1 MDICSWRRSGG
12 HVNNTLATSLLTSSI
27 IRRWTHRAAA
37 DSLKATTTS
46 SKATSCISFHYFCL
60 ALPIASSFSFSH
72 CLVCSANCHNQC
84 KSQLKQRQRQRRQKG
99 KGKDKGQATIT
110 AASLSCTQ
118 RESERQCLY
127 REYVSVTMCP
137 CACVP
142 VCARIVERVNVE
154 LGTPESLTQ
163 RQHWLIDSKK
173 PVCLQLWRMRSWPF
187 ILFSFLLS
195 FLLFNRAAHEPHT
208 P

>member
-72 CLVCSANCHNQC
+72 CLVCNANCHNQC
-84 KSQLKQRQRQRRQKG
+84 KSQLKQRQRQRRQ

-118 RESERQCLY
+118 RESERHCLY
-127 REYVSVTMCP
+127 REYVSVTVCM
-137 CACVP
+137 CACV
-142 VCARIVERVNVE
+142 CAHSW
-154 LGTPESLTQ
+154 ESECGAEHTWKLNTAAALAH
-163 RQHWLIDSKK
+163 RQQETS
-173 PVCLQLWRMRSWPF
+173 
-187 ILFSFLLS
+187 LFPTMTH
-195 FLLFNRAAHEPHT
+195 A
-208 P
+208 